1 VFFAGF
7 FLWVFGATR
16 WDCFV
21 DAKLHR
27 PLQAGAPPI
36 QEDVRIEKKKPKA
49 RISPKPLPRKAT
61 EYRQFLELAL
71 GRNRG
76 KIELNSL

>member
-7 FLWVFGATR
+7 FLWVFGVAG

-27 PLQAGAPPI
+27 PSTIRQPFPGAAPPVKEGG
-36 QEDVRIEKKKPKA
+36 QD
-49 RISPKPLPRKAT
+49 
-61 EYRQFLELAL
+61 
-71 GRNRG
+71 G
-76 KIELNSL
+76 KEEAKG